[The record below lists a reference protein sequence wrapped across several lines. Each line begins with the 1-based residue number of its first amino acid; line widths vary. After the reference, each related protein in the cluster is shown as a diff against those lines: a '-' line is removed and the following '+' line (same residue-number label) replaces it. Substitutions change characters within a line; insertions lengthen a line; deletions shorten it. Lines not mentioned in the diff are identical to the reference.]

1 VMATAVGVAQAVEVV
16 VLAAEVVVFAA
27 VVVVLAA
34 VVVVVPV
41 EPEGGAV
48 SCGREGDEIR
58 NARLTCDGTAD
69 SAAGQLG
76 KRVEDP
82 G

>member
-41 EPEGGAV
+41 ETEGGLLV
-48 SCGREGDEIR
+48 VIEEGMR
-58 NARLTCDGTAD
+58 
-69 SAAGQLG
+69 
-76 KRVEDP
+76 
-82 G
+82 